1 MVTILEVTIVLRML
15 LHCVIRQVYEC
26 VVYILEVNT
35 ELCRR
40 SSQISLLKEEEF
52 MVLIKQDP
60 DSNVKFSLVYQE
72 GLLDILLNDECVVLD
87 LIV

>member
-1 MVTILEVTIVLRML
+1 
-15 LHCVIRQVYEC
+15 
-26 VVYILEVNT
+26 
-35 ELCRR
+35 
-40 SSQISLLKEEEF
+40 

>member
-35 ELCRR
+35 EFCRR
-40 SSQISLLKEEEF
+40 SSQISLLKEEEL

-72 GLLDILLNDECVVLD
+72 RLLDILLNDECVVLD